1 MGASVAIVGSWLAGD
16 AVTAAG
22 VASVAGAVA
31 EAGAALAVTGAV
43 TGSKTLQN
51 IGGTMA
57 VAGGVTDLG
66 AMAVNAFDA
75 APAVADATQGA
86 AGTATTT
93 TDTAA
98 SSGGAMPVNDSFTG
112 AAPASQGIIGQTM
125 VDPTALTADPAST
138 LSTMPTAQVPGV
150 TPAVPGAPPVAT
162 GGVPFDNPALPTGS
176 GTLPA
181 SMSSTD
187 VANYNNALQE
197 GLKSGDMTTWFKSLD
212 PSTKAIVTAG
222 LVQTGGAAL
231 GGLSS
236 AFTAQEQLQ
245 LAQLKNSQ
253 DFQKYATAMGNL
265 NSAPTQSF
273 TGTPVGQP
281 ALNQNLLTGQAPG
294 LINSKLA
301 GG

>member
-31 EAGAALAVTGAV
+31 EAGAALAVTGVV

-75 APAVADATQGA
+75 APAVADATQGTA
-86 AGTATTT
+86 ATT

-98 SSGGAMPVNDSFTG
+98 SSGSAMPVNDSFTG
-112 AAPASQGIIGQTM
+112 AAPASQGIIGQTV

-138 LSTMPTAQVPGV
+138 LSTMPTTQVPGV
-150 TPAVPGAPPVAT
+150 TPAVPGAGPVTT
-162 GGVPFDNPALPTGS
+162 GGIPFDNPALPTGS

-197 GLKSGDMTTWFKSLD
+197 GLKSGDITTWFKSLD
-212 PSTKAIVTAG
+212 PATKAIVTSG

-281 ALNQNLLTGQAPG
+281 AQPQNLLTGQAPG
-294 LINSKLA
+294 LINSKLL